1 MGSLSDV
8 REYVDNVQD
17 NADVEDVNDVEDVHQ
32 DIEDVENVENVED
45 IENYDLH
52 VEHGNIDAGRLC
64 SAQIGGRCFVDF
76 GHVFAELQ
84 RLSAHWINECRFTD
98 LVITKIKRVGL
109 KIKFIV
115 ECRMCHYRSSFWSEP
130 TDDRK
135 LDVNRG
141 IVAGTILTGIGHKQL
156 EELLAAV
163 DVLCMSNKTYIS
175 FHNEMSEAFAAAAEE
190 EMRMAGEEARRLAIE
205 RGDVIDGVPHI
216 PVITDGSWMKRSY
229 RSGSYDSPSGAAIIT
244 GHYSQKVLFVGVRN
258 KYCVICA
265 RAAKL
270 SVKPKE
276 HKCFK
281 NWGNNQSSTSMES
294 DIILEGFRL
303 SLEIHG
309 LIYDRYIG
317 DGDSN
322 VAKKLRDFPPYP
334 NIVVEKIECTNH
346 LLRNLCNKIREAGSS
361 GGRNIAKLKKIV
373 TNSVMKIRNAVV
385 KAITYR
391 RNSKASWKQKVADLI
406 TGLYK
411 SAEPCIW

>member
-1 MGSLSDV
+1 MKKELSREDRKFQVRVINYMHASMREMLMMTMSTSQTLSSMDTFLQFVDACVTQKCQSIEDIFNDNDSMGSLSDV
-8 REYVDNVQD
+8 REYCITNVTECEIKEFRMQNSIMDDIEDVEDVENVQD
-17 NADVEDVNDVEDVHQ
+17 IEHVENVENVQDIAHVEDVDNIQDNNADVEDINDVEDVHQ

-84 RLSAHWINECRFTD
+84 KLSAHWINECRFTD

-141 IVAGTILTGIGHKQL
+141 IVAGTILTGTGHKQL

-163 DVLCMSNKTYIS
+163 DVTCMSNKTYIS

-190 EMRMAGEEARRLAIE
+190 EMRMAGEEERRLAIE

-216 PVITDGSWMKRSY
+216 PVITDGSWMKR
-229 RSGSYDSPSGAAIIT
+229 
-244 GHYSQKVLFVGVRN
+244 F
-258 KYCVICA
+258 
-265 RAAKL
+265 
-270 SVKPKE
+270 
-276 HKCFK
+276 
-281 NWGNNQSSTSMES
+281 
-294 DIILEGFRL
+294 
-303 SLEIHG
+303 
-309 LIYDRYIG
+309 
-317 DGDSN
+317 
-322 VAKKLRDFPPYP
+322 
-334 NIVVEKIECTNH
+334 
-346 LLRNLCNKIREAGSS
+346 
-361 GGRNIAKLKKIV
+361 
-373 TNSVMKIRNAVV
+373 
-385 KAITYR
+385 
-391 RNSKASWKQKVADLI
+391 
-406 TGLYK
+406 
-411 SAEPCIW
+411 

>member
-1 MGSLSDV
+1 MISNMSKTLKTSKILHMSKTLITSKIITQMSKTSTTSKTFIKISKTLKMSKMSKILKIMICMLNMGTLTLEDYVLHKLVDDASSISDM
-8 REYVDNVQD
+8 
-17 NADVEDVNDVEDVHQ
+17 
-32 DIEDVENVENVED
+32 
-45 IENYDLH
+45 
-52 VEHGNIDAGRLC
+52 
-64 SAQIGGRCFVDF
+64 F
-76 GHVFAELQ
+76 LQ

-163 DVLCMSNKTYIS
+163 DVTCMSNKTYIS

-190 EMRMAGEEARRLAIE
+190 EMRMAGEEERRLAIK

-244 GHYSQKVLFVGVRN
+244 GHYLQKVLFVGVRN

-270 SVKPKE
+270 SGE
-276 HKCFK
+276 NRK
-281 NWGNNQSSTSMES
+281 NINVLKIGE
-294 DIILEGFRL
+294 II
-303 SLEIHG
+303 
-309 LIYDRYIG
+309 
-317 DGDSN
+317 
-322 VAKKLRDFPPYP
+322 
-334 NIVVEKIECTNH
+334 
-346 LLRNLCNKIREAGSS
+346 NKW
-361 GGRNIAKLKKIV
+361 
-373 TNSVMKIRNAVV
+373 
-385 KAITYR
+385 KAI
-391 RNSKASWKQKVADLI
+391 
-406 TGLYK
+406 
-411 SAEPCIW
+411 